1 MDKPFFDSWQG
12 MFQVALLT
20 ISAYFALLLMLR
32 LAGKRTLSKLNE
44 FDFIVSVAIGSVLA
58 AIILGQNDSW
68 AEGVLALLLLIG
80 LQILLSWLSVRSS
93 KIRGIVSGQPT
104 LLLYKGALLESQMRK
119 ERITHADILAAL
131 RDKGYRDVREVDAV
145 VLESS
150 GDLSV
155 IKNVPPQAD
164 IVSDMSR

>member
-1 MDKPFFDSWQG
+1 MDKSFFDSWHG

-20 ISAYFALLLMLR
+20 ISAYFVLLFMLR

-58 AIILGQNDSW
+58 AVILGQNDSW
-68 AEGVLALLLLIG
+68 AEGILALLLLVG
-80 LQILLSWLSVRSS
+80 LQIILSWLSVRSS
-93 KIRGIVSGQPT
+93 KIRGILSGQPT
-104 LLLYKGALLESQMRK
+104 LLLYKGTLLESEMRK

-131 RDKGYRDVREVDAV
+131 RDKGYSDVSEVDAV

-155 IKNVPPQAD
+155 IKNASPQAD
-164 IVSDMSR
+164 ILSEMKR